1 VIHVD
6 YYEGPDALPHAKDCA
21 AIHKAAFSASGA
33 RGWTET
39 EFKSLLERHSTFLLK
54 AQYGF
59 LLADLVVDEAEILT
73 IAVAPDYQ
81 GQKIGR
87 ALMSNFDDICR
98 YRNVNRCILEVAEDN
113 YAAKNLY
120 HMFNFEQ
127 FTLRE
132 GYFKREN
139 SLISALVMIRT
150 TDPETK

>member
-21 AIHKAAFSASGA
+21 AIHKAAFS
-33 RGWTET
+33 
-39 EFKSLLERHSTFLLK
+39 STFLLK